1 MVIVKLAVAAFVVAG
16 IALVGVMVWTFWP
29 RDPATEERRA
39 QFGERRPWR

>member
-1 MVIVKLAVAAFVVAG
+1 MVTLIVAAFLVLAGLLVA
-16 IALVGVMVWTFWP
+16 VMVWTFWP